1 VIQASASSL
10 GMEVSPLN
18 VRDAGEIERD
28 MTAFARSAN
37 SGLIVLEIPL
47 TVVHRDLIIVSNR
60 SKALFLPRT
69 GAGRDRAKAQDG
81 ERLGVRR
88 IKGFQCQFREGD
100 LDRCAEHGHGAEKR
114 QHAALCSEL

>member
-1 VIQASASSL
+1 MEALTEIISDFFNSIGQERTLSVHLAISAL
-10 GMEVSPLN
+10 PPKADIRFTLRHVCFVPK
-18 VRDAGEIERD
+18 A
-28 MTAFARSAN
+28 A
-37 SGLIVLEIPL
+37 
-47 TVVHRDLIIVSNR
+47 VSNR
-60 SKALFLPRT
+60 SKALFLP

>member
-1 VIQASASSL
+1 MSCKDQQDIASSMSAL
-10 GMEVSPLN
+10 PLKADKEQTCLD
-18 VRDAGEIERD
+18 VRFVPKA
-28 MTAFARSAN
+28 A
-37 SGLIVLEIPL
+37 
-47 TVVHRDLIIVSNR
+47 VSNR